1 MFKHAIISIMAAL
14 AKQELVKIS
23 ESTIAGLACAQG
35 KQLGRPRRCS
45 DRKKLV
51 QMRRR
56 GDSLGTIAKQ
66 FGISRTTVCCFPL
79 GKALLKMAEGP
90 SAEIISSRAARRQS
104 RR

>member
-1 MFKHAIISIMAAL
+1 MLDEIDLAVPTGSIMSF
-14 AKQELVKIS
+14 VGPNG
-23 ESTIAGLACAQG
+23 AGKSMQVTG
-35 KQLGRPRRCS
+35 TPKKVF

-56 GDSLGTIAKQ
+56 GDQLGTIAKQ

-90 SAEIISSRAARRQS
+90 SAEIINSRAARRQS